1 MTPAAPGHP
10 LLARRTSGVLLH
22 LTSLPGRHGSGDMGI
37 AALHFLDWLALA
49 GQSLWQILPLTP
61 PGAGHSPYQ
70 SPSAFAGSPWLV
82 DLDDLVACGWL
93 APLPDAGFDTRH
105 CDFARVIPYRLRAL
119 RAAWQGFSEH
129 AGEPEKAALADFT
142 HHHAEWLDDYALFM
156 VLQARHGPDWPDWP
170 PALAH
175 RDPRALQSVRDET
188 VGELGFWH
196 FVQWRFHVQWQRLR
210 EEAHSRGIHIVGDV
224 PIFVAHQS
232 ADVWA
237 HADQFLL
244 DAQGL
249 PDVVAGVPP
258 DYFSATGQR
267 WGNPLYRWDRMALDD
282 YRWWK
287 QRMAHLLTLVDVA
300 RLDHFR
306 GFEANWKIPANEP
319 TAQGGALESGP
330 GRAFFQSIR
339 EELGTLPIIAEDLGI
354 ITEDVTRLRRAC
366 GFPGMRV
373 MQFAFGDNARNPYL
387 PHNFGRC
394 TVAYTG
400 THDNNTTVGWWANA
414 SENERQAARQY
425 LGQVTDSEIHW
436 AMIQSLSQSV
446 ANTLVVPFQDVLGLD
461 GQHRMNTPG
470 QPEGCWSWRFA
481 WADVGDEPAR
491 RLSSM
496 LRAHG
501 RA

>member
-1 MTPAAPGHP
+1 MNRAAGEQVLGDADEGEVAKHDADQQ
-10 LLARRTSGVLLH
+10 LAED
-22 LTSLPGRHGSGDMGI
+22 GRLAEALDHAGEAGGQQDDGPQQPRGDL
-37 AALHFLDWLALA
+37 AAAAVALA

-142 HHHAEWLDDYALFM
+142 HHHSEWLDDYALFM

-287 QRMAHLLTLVDVA
+287 QRLAHPRGGTGVPALVG
-300 RLDHFR
+300 RSSSRF
-306 GFEANWKIPANEP
+306 GKS
-319 TAQGGALESGP
+319 SGP
-330 GRAFFQSIR
+330 CPS
-339 EELGTLPIIAEDLGI
+339 LPR
-354 ITEDVTRLRRAC
+354 TS
-366 GFPGMRV
+366 
-373 MQFAFGDNARNPYL
+373 
-387 PHNFGRC
+387 
-394 TVAYTG
+394 
-400 THDNNTTVGWWANA
+400 A
-414 SENERQAARQY
+414 SSPR
-425 LGQVTDSEIHW
+425 T
-436 AMIQSLSQSV
+436 
-446 ANTLVVPFQDVLGLD
+446 
-461 GQHRMNTPG
+461 
-470 QPEGCWSWRFA
+470 
-481 WADVGDEPAR
+481 
-491 RLSSM
+491 
-496 LRAHG
+496 
-501 RA
+501 

>member
-1 MTPAAPGHP
+1 MTAAAPGHP
-10 LLARRTSGVLLH
+10 LLSRRTSGVLLH

-156 VLQARHGPDWPDWP
+156 VLQARHGPDWTEWP
-170 PALAH
+170 QAMAR
-175 RDPRALQSVRDET
+175 RDPGALLSVQDEAA
-188 VGELGFWH
+188 VELGFWH

-210 EEAHSRGIHIVGDV
+210 EEAHGRGIHIVGDV

-267 WGNPLYRWDRMALDD
+267 WGNPLYRWDRMALDG

-287 QRMAHLLTLVDVA
+287 LRMAHLLTLVDVA

-306 GFEANWKIPANEP
+306 GFEANWEIPANEP
-319 TAQGGALESGP
+319 TAQGGHWCPGP

-354 ITEDVTRLRRAC
+354 ITDDVTRLRRAC

-425 LGQVTDSEIHW
+425 LGPVTDSEIHW

-496 LRAHG
+496 VRAHG